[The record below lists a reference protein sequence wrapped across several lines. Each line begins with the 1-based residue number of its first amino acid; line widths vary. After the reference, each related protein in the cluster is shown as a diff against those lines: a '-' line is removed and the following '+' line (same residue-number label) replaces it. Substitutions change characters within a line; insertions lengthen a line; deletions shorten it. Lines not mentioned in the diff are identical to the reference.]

1 MDCPFYKKIG
11 ACRHGSTCARA
22 HNTPRHSQTILLT
35 NFYHNP
41 KHQTLI
47 MKGQVIENAPKFSD
61 EEEQKHFDD
70 VFEELYMELEDE
82 YGQIDELNICQ
93 NLGRHLYG
101 NVYVKFRKSES
112 ADKALMSINNRW
124 FDQRPI
130 NAELSP
136 VVDFRAACCPQYEEG

>member
-1 MDCPFYKKIG
+1 
-11 ACRHGSTCARA
+11 
-22 HNTPRHSQTILLT
+22 
-35 NFYHNP
+35 
-41 KHQTLI
+41 

-136 VVDFRAACCPQYEEG
+136 VVDFRAACCPQYEEGNFSEKSKDIANHIMVNIVDSRLSMSYMSAALIMPQ